1 MVVFIFQRVEE
12 QAFVATV
19 LLVCSVCLTIWSRPY
34 SIGWVDLADAIGQI
48 IIIVCILI
56 GWAFCG
62 PLSEHSDLATI
73 VIVVVIVT
81 WAAVLLTMFLHGWFQ
96 QCKASPVRCDSST
109 PGLTAPLLMQE
120 DEMALNGA
128 GTPLAV
134 LLISD
139 EDAVVVAVE
148 DAPAATTP
156 VMSDDGTQ

>member
-56 GWAFCG
+56 GLVFCG
-62 PLSEHSDLATI
+62 PLSDHSDLATI
-73 VIVVVIVT
+73 VIVVIIVT

-96 QCKASPVRCDSST
+96 QRVRCDYST
-109 PGLTAPLLMQE
+109 PGLTAPLLMH
-120 DEMALNGA
+120 NTSGA
-128 GTPLAV
+128 A
-134 LLISD
+134 D
-139 EDAVVVAVE
+139 
-148 DAPAATTP
+148 
-156 VMSDDGTQ
+156 Q